1 MLLYLGERSER
12 GWMLSDETRVVSF
25 TEFVEDFE
33 RPLWQALTSAFGPEV
48 GGEAS
53 CEALAYGWEHW
64 DRVAGMGNPGGYLY
78 RVGYDRA
85 RRMKQKRLRLPLVDV
100 SAQPWVEPG
109 LPDALADLPETQRTV
124 VGLVHGYQWTL
135 GEVAEYLEVSKGTV
149 QTHLKRGLAKLRR
162 ELGVDL

>member
-1 MLLYLGERSER
+1 
-12 GWMLSDETRVVSF
+12 MLSDDTGVVSF
-25 TEFVEDFE
+25 TEFVEEFE

-64 DRVAGMGNPGGYLY
+64 DRVSAMDNPGGYLY

-85 RRMKQKRLRLPLVDV
+85 RRLKPKRLRLPTVDV
-100 SAQPWVEPG
+100 SRQPWVEPG
-109 LPDALADLPETQRTV
+109 LPAALAGLPESQRIV

-135 GEVAEYLEVSKGTV
+135 SEVASYLGVSKGTV
-149 QTHLKRGLAKLRR
+149 QTHLNRGLRKLRR
-162 ELGVDL
+162 KLGVEL